1 MFSSR
6 TVRFGGAGTPLHF
19 AVANG
24 FPPEAYQP
32 MIARLTPHFDV
43 FSVLPRALWG
53 EATPQNRLNWRDMGM
68 RDMLAEWEALGVEQ
82 LIAVGHSFGGVIS
95 LLAALE
101 VPERVR
107 ALILLDPTLFAPEVM
122 RLIAQ
127 QYAQDPAGLPLA
139 ARALRRRRD
148 FPDLTGAFAYFRERE
163 LFADWSDESLWAYVH
178 AGLIPDG
185 SGGLTLRWSP
195 EWEAYV
201 FSTAF
206 LNTWD
211 VVPGLAALDV
221 PVLVVRGEQSDTF
234 SAASMTMLQSVL
246 PRAECVQLP
255 DQGHLFPLA
264 APSATADLI
273 STFLGG
279 R

>member
-1 MFSSR
+1 MVSSR

-32 MIARLTPHFDV
+32 MIDRLTPHFDV

-53 EATPQNRLNWRDMGM
+53 EAMPENRLNWRDLGM
-68 RDMLAEWEALGVEQ
+68 RDMLAEWEALGVEHVV
-82 LIAVGHSFGGVIS
+82 AVGHSFGGVIS

-101 VPERVR
+101 APERVK
-107 ALILLDPTLFAPEVM
+107 ALILLDPTLFAPEIM

-127 QYAQDPAGLPLA
+127 QYAQDPGGLPLA

-148 FPDLTGAFAYFRERE
+148 FPDVRVAFATFRERE

-195 EWEAYV
+195 EWEAHI
-201 FSTAF
+201 FSTAY
-206 LNTWD
+206 LETWED
-211 VVPGLAALDV
+211 VPRLAALHV

-255 DQGHLFPLA
+255 AQGHLFPLA

>member
-1 MFSSR
+1 MVSSR
-6 TVRFGGAGTPLHF
+6 TVRFGGAGTPLHL

-32 MIARLTPHFDV
+32 MIDRFTPHFDV

-53 EATPQNRLNWRDMGM
+53 EAMPENRLNWRDLGT
-68 RDMLAEWEALGVEQ
+68 RDLLAEWDTAGVEQ
-82 LIAVGHSFGGVIS
+82 VIAVGHSFGGVIS

-101 VPERVR
+101 APERIK
-107 ALILLDPTLFAPEVM
+107 ALILLDPTLFAPEIM

-127 QYAQDPAGLPLA
+127 QYAHDPAALPLA

-148 FPDLTGAFAYFRERE
+148 FVDKASAFAYFRARA

-178 AGLIPDG
+178 AGLIADG
-185 SGGLTLRWSP
+185 TGGFTLRWSP
-195 EWEAYV
+195 EWEAYI
-201 FSTAF
+201 FSTAY
-206 LNTWD
+206 LETWED
-211 VVPGLAALDV
+211 VPRLATLDL
-221 PVLVVRGEQSDTF
+221 PVLVVRGQQSDTF
-234 SAASMTMLQSVL
+234 SAASMAMLQSLL
-246 PRAECVQLP
+246 PKAECVQIP

>member
-1 MFSSR
+1 
-6 TVRFGGAGTPLHF
+6 
-19 AVANG
+19 
-24 FPPEAYQP
+24 
-32 MIARLTPHFDV
+32 
-43 FSVLPRALWG
+43 
-53 EATPQNRLNWRDMGM
+53 
-68 RDMLAEWEALGVEQ
+68 
-82 LIAVGHSFGGVIS
+82 
-95 LLAALE
+95 
-101 VPERVR
+101 
-107 ALILLDPTLFAPEVM
+107 
-122 RLIAQ
+122 
-127 QYAQDPAGLPLA
+127 YAQDPGGLPLA

-148 FPDLTGAFAYFRERE
+148 FPDLGAAFAIFRERE

-195 EWEAYV
+195 EWGAHI
-201 FSTAF
+201 FSTAY
-206 LNTWD
+206 LETWED
-211 VVPGLAALDV
+211 VPRLAALHV

-255 DQGHLFPLA
+255 AQGHLFPLA